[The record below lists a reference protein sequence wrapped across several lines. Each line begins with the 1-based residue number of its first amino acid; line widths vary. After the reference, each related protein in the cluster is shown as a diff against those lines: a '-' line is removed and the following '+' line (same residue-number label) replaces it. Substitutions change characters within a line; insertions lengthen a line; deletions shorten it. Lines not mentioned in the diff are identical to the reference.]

1 MATTKP
7 TLGNMPNEIL
17 LETLKHLPLTELA
30 NLKSTSKHLNAIV
43 TDHDLILANSLIAT
57 QQTRLRSQLTALDF
71 RSRTLPSA
79 FRAHITWLTTL
90 NALPPKK
97 DLSALFARRFREANP
112 ATQCTLDDLARLS
125 WLFEDFGVRNLSQE
139 RYARRMPSLP
149 IEEVMEIILDNRR
162 EAWWPEET
170 GEPWW
175 GYRSGLD
182 AGEWEELS
190 QELVRGFGLPG
201 LRAGDRLAYA
211 CRKGEVLERLLAEAG
226 GGDVG
231 GWPPLVRAKWLE
243 LVEVVPKQTFGV
255 VVRAPRIRGVIRP
268 VVGVFDRGR
277 QVCVF
282 VDR

>member
-231 GWPPLVRAKWLE
+231 GWPPL
-243 LVEVVPKQTFGV
+243 QTFGV

>member
-1 MATTKP
+1 MATTNP

-17 LETLKHLPLTELA
+17 LETLKHLSISDLA
-30 NLKSTSKHLNAIV
+30 HLKSTSKHLNAVV
-43 TDHDLILANSLIAT
+43 TNHDLIVANSLIAT
-57 QQTRLRSQLTALDF
+57 QQHRLATQLSALDF

-79 FRAHITWLTTL
+79 FRAHITWLPTL
-90 NALPPKK
+90 DALPPKK
-97 DLSALFARRFREANP
+97 DLSALFARRYREASP
-112 ATQCTLDDLARLS
+112 AKPHTLADLARLS
-125 WLFEDFGVRNLSQE
+125 WLFEDFGVQNLSRE

-170 GEPWW
+170 GGPWW
-175 GYRSGLD
+175 GNSSGLD

-190 QELVRGFGLPG
+190 LETVRGFGLPA
-201 LRAGDRLAYA
+201 LRAGDRLSYA
-211 CRKGEVLERLLAEAG
+211 CRKGEVLERLVAAAG
-226 GGDVG
+226 GGAVG

-243 LVEVVPKQTFGV
+243 LVEVVPKQTFEV

-268 VVGVFDRGR
+268 VVGVFNQGM
-277 QVCVF
+277 QVCVL